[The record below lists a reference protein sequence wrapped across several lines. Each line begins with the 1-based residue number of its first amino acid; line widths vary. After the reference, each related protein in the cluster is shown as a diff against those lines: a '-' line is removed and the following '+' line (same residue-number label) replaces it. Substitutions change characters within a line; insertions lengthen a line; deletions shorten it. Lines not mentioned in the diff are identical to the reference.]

1 MTTYLSNKAQPGVQ
15 PKFNANGVTAVCAS
29 YAFATA
35 PSLNDLVQMMT
46 IPAGATILDVIL
58 DSDDL
63 DSNAS
68 PTIKFDV
75 GDGTTAA
82 RFIAASTV
90 PQAGGVAHASV
101 AASTDYTYS
110 ANTPLYVKVNT
121 AAATFQAGT
130 VRLTALYTMDP

>member
-1 MTTYLSNKAQPGVQ
+1 MTTYLSNKAQPGVA
-15 PKFNANGVTAVCAS
+15 PKFVPAGAIAVCAS
-29 YAFATA
+29 YAFASA

-46 IPAGATILDVIL
+46 IPAGATMVDVIL

-63 DSNAS
+63 DSNGT

-75 GDGTTAA
+75 GDATTANLY
-82 RFIAASTV
+82 IAASTV
-90 PQAGGVAHASV
+90 PQAGGVAHAAQ
-101 AASTDYTYS
+101 AASTAYRYA

-130 VRLTALYTMDP
+130 VRLTAIYTMDP